1 MQTGTNKDLDW
12 FPEKHPKNLH
22 LSKTSAP
29 LAVAAMKGG
38 LVFALFCLFAS
49 NSVKS
54 SEKIISSKCHKGKDS
69 LHDFQTQDIHGN
81 NVSLSKFKHQ
91 IVMAINVATFWGLTS
106 QYHNMN
112 ALMVRYSQGK
122 CGFQVLGFPCNQFGK
137 QEPGANADE
146 ILNGLKY
153 VRPGNGFV
161 PNFPMF
167 KKRDVNGKTED
178 QIYAFFKVTRFN
190 IRLLNLSRLFTFLR
204 D

>member
-38 LVFALFCLFAS
+38 LVFALFCLFAG

-54 SEKIISSKCHKGKDS
+54 SEKIISSKCHKGKGS

-137 QEPGANADE
+137 QEPGANAEE

-190 IRLLNLSRLFTFLR
+190 IRLLNLSRLFTFLW